1 MATTKDNLQIQ
12 QIESN
17 DHIEVMLGNKKI
29 KIKRLV
35 NAIAEKFDRYT
46 AEAEISYSENGLLV
60 NMSNNRKLVPKCVSL
75 LVLHSWIKVK
85 LFHWAYWRWLHL
97 KYTQGEL
104 SPVLEAGLSLGEY
117 NWLLKNLVCLQD
129 NSQIIQKA
137 TKGIIRNIIQ
147 GQKSAAETK

>member
-17 DHIEVMLGNKKI
+17 DHIEVMLGKKKI

-46 AEAEISYSENGLLV
+46 AEAEISYSEKGLIV

-85 LFHWAYWRWLHL
+85 LFHWIYWRWLHI
-97 KYTQGEL
+97 KYEQAEL
-104 SPVLEAGLSLGEY
+104 SSVLEAGLSMGEF

-137 TKGIIRNIIQ
+137 TKGIIRNMLQ